1 MFTSLKGII
10 IHNFFAEA
18 LSPSQFP
25 VFTMYAT
32 KICIRNAKEECSF
45 PQPVSEMKFKK
56 KRPQSS
62 AADPRNFGLD
72 DTKNDHTRKWSFD
85 RIHQH
90 QLVGFVRKRFRVKR
104 GRQEC
109 MELCL
114 SEPKFTCRYTSYYV
128 KFNNYACY

>member
-1 MFTSLKGII
+1 
-10 IHNFFAEA
+10 
-18 LSPSQFP
+18 
-25 VFTMYAT
+25 MYAT
-32 KICIRNAKEECSF
+32 KICIRNAKEECIF
-45 PQPVSEMKFKK
+45 PHHVSTTKL

-62 AADPRNFGLD
+62 AANPRNFGMD
-72 DTKNDHTRKWSFD
+72 ETREENTRSWSFD

-114 SEPKFTCRYTSYYV
+114 SEQKFICR
-128 KFNNYACY
+128 